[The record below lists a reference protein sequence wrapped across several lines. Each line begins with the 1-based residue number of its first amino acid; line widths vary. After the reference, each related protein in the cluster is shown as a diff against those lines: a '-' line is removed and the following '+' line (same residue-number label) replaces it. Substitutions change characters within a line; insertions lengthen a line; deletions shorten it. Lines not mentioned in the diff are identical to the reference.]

1 MCKQFDTVTITNKE
15 TVMIA
20 FMNKNVTVCTDKQKI
35 DCCDIQ
41 VKVHTE
47 NSEMM
52 KLDETFTVSIADIL
66 YNP

>member
-1 MCKQFDTVTITNKE
+1 
-15 TVMIA
+15 MIA

-66 YNP
+66 YNPWI